1 MPDLDANHK
10 KEDAD
15 AASMIGQ
22 NCRPSRM
29 IVEFRDPGHRARTES
44 GRLGAKV

>member
-1 MPDLDANHK
+1 MPWIDANHK

-15 AASMIGQ
+15 AVSMIGQ

-29 IVEFRDPGHRARTES
+29 IVEFRAIERFRCGDMA
-44 GRLGAKV
+44 